1 MHILPSSSKHLFLS
15 KRKREH
21 HFPWKRKREDLQC
34 CADWCLAIP
43 LFFLAQIPPN
53 DFKYYEFD
61 ISEKSHVHSPQN
73 SNDSILIEL
82 YSFCYPMMSHN
93 YMKSW
98 IVFVLFAFTSMD
110 AKHNGFYLYSR
121 LKMACFF
128 QYPSIKLC
136 APYSL
141 TCSTFPWALPPPPLL
156 EFSASI
162 GRYMPKKFFF
172 GFLVH
177 KLSF

>member
-1 MHILPSSSKHLFLS
+1 MHILPSPSKHLFLS

-34 CADWCLAIP
+34 CVDWCLAIP

-53 DFKYYEFD
+53 DFKYSEFD

-110 AKHNGFYLYSR
+110 AKHSGFYLYSR
-121 LKMACFF
+121 LKNGLLLPISFHKALCSILSDFF
-128 QYPSIKLC
+128 YFFLGTSPTPIARILC
-136 APYSL
+136 LYQQIYA
-141 TCSTFPWALPPPPLL
+141 
-156 EFSASI
+156 
-162 GRYMPKKFFF
+162 
-172 GFLVH
+172 
-177 KLSF
+177 